1 MLLKFENVKE
11 NEWYTDDDK
20 NIQKLL
26 QISLLLLFFFLLFH
40 IQGGGLQVLLN
51 TWEILAKDLFFDK
64 ISGLQPA
71 NAIKRSSSKVV
82 LKDFA

>member
-1 MLLKFENVKE
+1 MVYWWWSEYSKASAN
-11 NEWYTDDDK
+11 
-20 NIQKLL
+20 
-26 QISLLLLFFFLLFH
+26 FFIIIIIIIFLLFH
-40 IQGGGLQVLLN
+40 IQGGGMQVLLS

-82 LKDFA
+82 LKDFAKFLGTAI